1 MHSKEREREKKNH
14 PTVMGKKERATEQ
27 GGGREKMNYATNRKM
42 LLTGD
47 GTRGYCPLSL
57 SLDLDLFVFCL
68 SDFQDKRGGEREE
81 NEKKWRAMICNGPVT
96 RCSFLPMDRP
106 SPCFACL
113 SPATSPIG
121 YTPATKPLFSSSSA
135 LIRTEWR

>member
-57 SLDLDLFVFCL
+57 SLSISISSFFV
-68 SDFQDKRGGEREE
+68 SATSKTKEGGR
-81 NEKKWRAMICNGPVT
+81 EKKTKRNGE
-96 RCSFLPMDRP
+96 L
-106 SPCFACL
+106 
-113 SPATSPIG
+113 
-121 YTPATKPLFSSSSA
+121 
-135 LIRTEWR
+135 